1 MLPQGR
7 HFRKS
12 LILILI
18 ITSIPGLITG
28 GAIYWFTAG
37 RIESELVQLHKNQ
50 IAKRAEGIEGQFSY
64 LELSLSHLAFD
75 PKLDYTLAQ
84 TDFLRNFTVTRDLYK
99 TLLLTQG
106 ALPLVDRMELFVEGK
121 VPAHFS
127 PDFNMLQTEEERQ
140 AWKPLLKPGV
150 PVYWTRLDDPG
161 QRVPAS
167 SLSLVH
173 QVPGSSTTPFGVVL
187 FRLNEARV
195 VEQLRT
201 LTPYEEG
208 EAFLLAEDGSVL
220 ASSDTGSQPSPLLEK
235 LRTAVLAQRGAGE
248 TSFKLDWND
257 STYSVSYG
265 TFDRLGSS
273 WTYVTAAPIHAI
285 TAPVV
290 IVSKTIIGLS
300 LAGLLLGCLLAWFA
314 SRRIYSPMERLVRL
328 LGGERAPEGSDE
340 FAELEKR
347 WVHLHRESADL
358 QHRLAK
364 QLPQVK
370 EGFLLQL
377 MQGHLS
383 TYPEEELAERLRS
396 FGWQP
401 EGRVFTVI
409 CLQLTGMSRLEAQG
423 RFSAEDE
430 GLVTFAAANMIEEL
444 ACGAF
449 PEAHVMNFHDLTA
462 GLLVSLPEEDAAKE
476 SWLPLCGNI
485 IEAVTGI
492 LRMNVTAAVSRSTA
506 SLRELPDL
514 FEEAKRLLGYR
525 SFGEENQI
533 LRAGDVY
540 GEDGQER
547 VPYPFTEEKEL
558 LQALRKGRQEEAESA
573 LALFMKA
580 LTDQAPTEADYQQG
594 VLNLLG
600 SLEHMTLQSG
610 LHPGRLYGHGNR
622 FAQLAELREPE
633 QVERWLRRSI
643 LCPYLK
649 EMESRSGSTARRMI
663 EEAIQYIETHYMQD
677 ISLDSCADRC
687 GTNVFTLSRS
697 FKSVTGM
704 TFVDYVTQTRLTK
717 AKELLR
723 ESERRI
729 NEIAEQ
735 VGYQHGY
742 FNRIFKKAEGVTP
755 SRYRELSRES

>member
-1 MLPQGR
+1 MLPKGR

-50 IAKRAEGIEGQFSY
+50 IAKRAEGIQGQFSY

-84 TDFLRNFTVTRDLYK
+84 TDLMRNFTVTRDLYK

-106 ALPLVDRMELFVEGK
+106 ALPLVDRMELFVEGQ

-127 PDFNMLQTEEERQ
+127 PDFNLLVTEEERQ
-140 AWKPLLKPGV
+140 AWKPLLKPGT
-150 PVYWTRLDDPG
+150 PVYWTRLDDPDHKEKA
-161 QRVPAS
+161 P
-167 SLSLVH
+167 SLAIVH
-173 QVPGSSTTPFGVVL
+173 QVPGGSTTPFGVVL

-220 ASSDTGSQPSPLLEK
+220 ASSDAGPQPSPLLEK
-235 LRTAVLAQRGAGE
+235 LRTAVLQRTAGE
-248 TSFKLDWND
+248 TSFKLEWND

-290 IVSKTIIGLS
+290 IVSKTIIGVS

-328 LGGERAPEGSDE
+328 LGGERAPEGGDE

-358 QHRLAK
+358 QHRLEK

-377 MQGHLS
+377 IQGHLS
-383 TYPEEELAERLRS
+383 AYPQEELAERLRS
-396 FGWQP
+396 FGWEP

-409 CLQLTGMSRLEAQG
+409 CLQLTGMTRLEAQG
-423 RFSAEDE
+423 RFSAEEE

-444 ACGAF
+444 AEGAF
-449 PEAHVMNFHDLTA
+449 PEAHVLNFHDLTV
-462 GLLVSLPEEDAAKE
+462 GLLISLTEEEAAKE
-476 SWLPLCGNI
+476 PWLPLCGNI
-485 IEAVTGI
+485 IEAITGI
-492 LRMNVTAAVSRSTA
+492 LRMNVTAAVGRSTPN
-506 SLRELPDL
+506 LRELPDL
-514 FEEAKRLLGYR
+514 FEEAKGLLGYR

-540 GEDGQER
+540 GEDGAER

-558 LQALRKGRQEEAESA
+558 LQALRKGQKEEAETA
-573 LALFMKA
+573 LAQFLKA
-580 LTDQAPTEADYQQG
+580 LTDQAATEGDYQQG

-600 SLEHMTLQSG
+600 ALEHMTLQSG

-633 QVERWLRRSI
+633 QVERWFRRSI
-643 LCPYLK
+643 FCPYLK
-649 EMESRSGSTARRMI
+649 EMEARSGSSARRMI
-663 EEAIQYIETHYMQD
+663 EEAIQYIETRYMHD
-677 ISLDSCADRC
+677 ISLDSCADHC
-687 GTNVFTLSRS
+687 GTNVFSLSRS

-704 TFVDYVTQTRLTK
+704 TFVDYVTETRLTK

-723 ESERRI
+723 ESERKI

-755 SRYRELSRES
+755 SRYREMSRES